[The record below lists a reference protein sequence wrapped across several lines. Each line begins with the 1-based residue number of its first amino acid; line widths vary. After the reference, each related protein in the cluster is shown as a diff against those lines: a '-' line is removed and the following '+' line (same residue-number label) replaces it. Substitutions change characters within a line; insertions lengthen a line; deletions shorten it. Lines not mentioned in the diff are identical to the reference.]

1 MTVADQYDL
10 VLSLTA
16 VILTNLLYDLLDFK
30 CCDYYELN
38 VLFRASVNKESRLCP
53 IL

>member
-10 VLSLTA
+10 VLSLIA
-16 VILTNLLYDLLDFK
+16 VIPTNLFYDLLDFECSD
-30 CCDYYELN
+30 CCELN
-38 VLFRASVNKESRLCP
+38 FLFRASVDRENRLCP